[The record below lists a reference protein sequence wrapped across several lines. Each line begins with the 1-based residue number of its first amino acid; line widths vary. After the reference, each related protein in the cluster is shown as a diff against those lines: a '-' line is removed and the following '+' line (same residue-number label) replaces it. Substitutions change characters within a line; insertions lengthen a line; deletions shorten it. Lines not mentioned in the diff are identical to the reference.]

1 LTSNSKALK
10 NKACRNIFK
19 TRVPINLIWWTRAV
33 ELHKINMLATQAAG
47 VQRSGEACASTQR
60 EAAARSPNV
69 RNMTTTAEW
78 RWMTDVHTY
87 AVRFQ
92 CPKCGHEL
100 EQAIGKLKLGRHM
113 PLSGCGVEINIDT
126 RQLAGAAEKIRRSV
140 EKVPPESPSNSSAS
154 AEPQG
159 RVQNSPDMPGSTSE
173 ITGAKMDQEPRLAL
187 KIRLDQAKKMYA
199 WSLYRTDI
207 SDPIKFS
214 VPIFPTEAAATIA
227 GMAVLT
233 RVSEPRRPL
242 GTRR

>member
-1 LTSNSKALK
+1 
-10 NKACRNIFK
+10 
-19 TRVPINLIWWTRAV
+19 
-33 ELHKINMLATQAAG
+33 
-47 VQRSGEACASTQR
+47 
-60 EAAARSPNV
+60 
-69 RNMTTTAEW
+69 MTTTAEW
-78 RWMTDVHTY
+78 RWMTDARAY

-140 EKVPPESPSNSSAS
+140 EKVPPESPSNSPYMPDSA
-154 AEPQG
+154 
-159 RVQNSPDMPGSTSE
+159 NE

-187 KIRLDQAKKMYA
+187 KIRLDQTKKMYA

-233 RVSEPRRPL
+233 RVSEPRKPF

>member
-1 LTSNSKALK
+1 
-10 NKACRNIFK
+10 
-19 TRVPINLIWWTRAV
+19 
-33 ELHKINMLATQAAG
+33 
-47 VQRSGEACASTQR
+47 
-60 EAAARSPNV
+60 
-69 RNMTTTAEW
+69 MTTTAEW
-78 RWMTDVHTY
+78 RWMTDAHAY

-126 RQLAGAAEKIRRSV
+126 RQLADAAEEIGRAI
-140 EKVPPESPSNSSAS
+140 EKVPLEPPSNSFAG
-154 AEPQG
+154 AEPPGQA
-159 RVQNSPDMPGSTSE
+159 QNNLYMRDSTNE
-173 ITGAKMDQEPRLAL
+173 ITEAKMDQEPRLAL
-187 KIRLDQAKKMYA
+187 KIRLDQTKKMYA

-227 GMAVLT
+227 GMAVLS
-233 RVSEPRRPL
+233 RVSEPRKPF

>member
-1 LTSNSKALK
+1 
-10 NKACRNIFK
+10 
-19 TRVPINLIWWTRAV
+19 
-33 ELHKINMLATQAAG
+33 
-47 VQRSGEACASTQR
+47 
-60 EAAARSPNV
+60 
-69 RNMTTTAEW
+69 
-78 RWMTDVHTY
+78 MTDAHAY

-113 PLSGCGVEINIDT
+113 PLEINIDT
-126 RQLAGAAEKIRRSV
+126 RQLAGAAEKIPWV
-140 EKVPPESPSNSSAS
+140 IEKAPPESPANSSAS
-154 AEPQG
+154 AERPG
-159 RVQNSPDMPGSTSE
+159 RAQNSPYMPDSTNE

-187 KIRLDQAKKMYA
+187 KIRLDETKKMYA

-227 GMAVLT
+227 GTAVLA
-233 RVSEPRRPL
+233 RGREPRKPF

>member
-1 LTSNSKALK
+1 MPDAH
-10 NKACRNIFK
+10 A
-19 TRVPINLIWWTRAV
+19 
-33 ELHKINMLATQAAG
+33 
-47 VQRSGEACASTQR
+47 
-60 EAAARSPNV
+60 
-69 RNMTTTAEW
+69 
-78 RWMTDVHTY
+78 Y
-87 AVRFQ
+87 AFRFQ

-100 EQAIGKLKLGRHM
+100 EQAIGKLKLGKRM
-113 PLSGCGVEINIDT
+113 PLSGCGAEINIDT
-126 RQLAGAAEKIRRSV
+126 RQLADAAEDLRRAI
-140 EKVPPESPSNSSAS
+140 EKVPPESPLNSSVS
-154 AEPQG
+154 VEPPG
-159 RVQNSPDMPGSTSE
+159 RAQNSPYMPDSTNE

-187 KIRLDQAKKMYA
+187 KIRLDQTKKMYA

>member
-1 LTSNSKALK
+1 
-10 NKACRNIFK
+10 
-19 TRVPINLIWWTRAV
+19 
-33 ELHKINMLATQAAG
+33 
-47 VQRSGEACASTQR
+47 
-60 EAAARSPNV
+60 
-69 RNMTTTAEW
+69 
-78 RWMTDVHTY
+78 
-87 AVRFQ
+87 
-92 CPKCGHEL
+92 
-100 EQAIGKLKLGRHM
+100 M

-140 EKVPPESPSNSSAS
+140 EKVPPEPSNSSAS
-154 AEPQG
+154 AEPPG
-159 RVQNSPDMPGSTSE
+159 GTQNSPYMPDSTNE

-214 VPIFPTEAAATIA
+214 VAIFPTEAAATIA

-242 GTRR
+242 GTRRWLALNRRRLRSPRELTKFAPNRHRKLMPLAGLEPTRFFHRLILSQVWSVRGAKLVAVWL

>member
-1 LTSNSKALK
+1 
-10 NKACRNIFK
+10 
-19 TRVPINLIWWTRAV
+19 
-33 ELHKINMLATQAAG
+33 
-47 VQRSGEACASTQR
+47 
-60 EAAARSPNV
+60 
-69 RNMTTTAEW
+69 
-78 RWMTDVHTY
+78 MTDAHAY

-100 EQAIGKLKLGRHM
+100 EQAIGKLKLGRSM
-113 PLSGCGVEINIDT
+113 PLSGCGVEISIDT
-126 RQLAGAAEKIRRSV
+126 RLLADAAEDIRRSI

-154 AEPQG
+154 AEPPG
-159 RVQNSPDMPGSTSE
+159 KAQNSPYTSDSTNE

-187 KIRLDQAKKMYA
+187 KIRLDQTKKMYA

-227 GMAVLT
+227 GTAVLA
-233 RVSEPRRPL
+233 RVSEPRKPF